1 MDVMMIQV
9 SKNQYSDAL
18 ELLNEFLAKDPA
30 NYPVWLVVCGGAAL
44 QTHGIIQRAT
54 KDVDIFAERNAV
66 TSEFDAA
73 YPLSPAVQKAIK
85 RVASILNLPENW
97 LNAATS
103 FFQLP
108 LGEYPAYF
116 WSDLTDEE
124 YGSHVKVSYLSP
136 RGLITLKTLAA
147 LQRDAGRDT
156 LDLIALKPT
165 ESNMQEALDW
175 CLSTTVNRAT
185 ATEKIATLLTHL
197 HHENLTQ
204 RYQA

>member
-18 ELLNEFLAKDPA
+18 ELLSEFLAKDPA

-54 KDVDIFAERNAV
+54 KDVD
-66 TSEFDAA
+66 
-73 YPLSPAVQKAIK
+73 
-85 RVASILNLPENW
+85 
-97 LNAATS
+97 
-103 FFQLP
+103 
-108 LGEYPAYF
+108 
-116 WSDLTDEE
+116 
-124 YGSHVKVSYLSP
+124 
-136 RGLITLKTLAA
+136 
-147 LQRDAGRDT
+147 
-156 LDLIALKPT
+156 
-165 ESNMQEALDW
+165 
-175 CLSTTVNRAT
+175 T